1 MNMLRLLNIE
11 FHKLKNNRASR
22 VLSIIYFGLLTSIA
36 LIAAIKFDIGPIKFH
51 LAEQGIF
58 NFPYIWH
65 FNTYIAAT
73 LKFFLLLVIV
83 SMMANEYSYKT
94 LKQNLIDGLSK
105 KEFILSKFYT
115 AIAFAA
121 ISTVFVF
128 FVSLT
133 LGFIY
138 SDFNEL
144 SIIFS
149 DLEYLF
155 AFFVKLVGFFSFGLF
170 LGILIKRSAFAV
182 AGMIVWLIV
191 ESIFKGYLIWTFK
204 DLKEGS
210 LAEANEIM
218 RFFPL
223 EAMANLIKEPFTRLG
238 AVKSVAKQIGE
249 NFVKDYSVSFIDII
263 IVSIWTFI
271 FIYLS
276 YSLLKKRDL

>member
-22 VLSIIYFGLLTSIA
+22 VLSIIYFGLLASIA

-51 LAEQGIF
+51 LAQEGIF

-65 FNTYIAAT
+65 FNTFIAAL

-115 AIAFAA
+115 TIAFSA
-121 ISTVFVF
+121 ISTVFVLI
-128 FVSLT
+128 VSLI
-133 LGFIY
+133 LGLIY
-138 SDFNEL
+138 SDFTEI

-149 DLEYLF
+149 GLEYLF
-155 AFFVKLVGFFSFGLF
+155 GYFIKLVGFFSMGLF
-170 LGILIKRSAFAV
+170 FGILIKRSAFAV
-182 AGMIVWLIV
+182 AGVIVYFFV
-191 ESIFKGYLIWTFK
+191 EFFSYWYFVDKFSQAFADSIYQFLPFKSMW
-204 DLKEGS
+204 
-210 LAEANEIM
+210 
-218 RFFPL
+218 
-223 EAMANLIKEPFTRLG
+223 NLIHEPFTRLN
-238 AVKSVAKQIGE
+238 AVKSFAKQIGE
-249 NFVKDYSVSFIDII
+249 QVATDYSVKLFD
-263 IVSIWTFI
+263 VSIVLIWTAI

-276 YSLLKKRDL
+276 YYLLKKRDL